1 VLVNQFKPSSKSFK
15 NTFCIFIEMDA
26 KIVEHLIPNH
36 KSESGSQYFYT
47 DKGMYRL
54 SNHWGRLA
62 NSKWRLIA
70 FEKESISKT
79 KLGFAK
85 WEDFY
90 PDNDFENLYYLEANF
105 EKQTVTYQH
114 KNNPDFDKKPVLR
127 NSLETAKKIKQA
139 RNILTLTNWA
149 KHFNNNDI
157 NELRENIVNELIFSN
172 KTLEDIKRNLS

>member
-1 VLVNQFKPSSKSFK
+1 
-15 NTFCIFIEMDA
+15 MDA

-62 NSKWRLIA
+62 NSKWRLVA
-70 FEKESISKT
+70 FETESISKT

-114 KNNPDFDKKPVLR
+114 KNNPNFDKKSVLR

-157 NELRENIVNELIFSN
+157 NELRKNIVNELIFSN